1 LCGLSKILLNPTE
14 ILLIL
19 IPRKKTDSSRK
30 NKPFIDNSMFFPCH
44 NVSAFFRNRKKHP
57 LSINPKNLQLNFRFW
72 LKSTIFAQNIE
83 IMEALHIDTQSL
95 LRDADKMPV
104 TELER
109 FLKDINALLRRKR
122 TQDKAL
128 RERQLLHKIN
138 NTVLDAAQ
146 TERYHVLVE
155 KLELSTMTD
164 AEHTELELLG
174 NKEEKLRNQRVKY
187 MIELAQ
193 LRAVSLTEVMAS
205 LGLKPLAHA

>member
-1 LCGLSKILLNPTE
+1 
-14 ILLIL
+14 
-19 IPRKKTDSSRK
+19 
-30 NKPFIDNSMFFPCH
+30 
-44 NVSAFFRNRKKHP
+44 
-57 LSINPKNLQLNFRFW
+57 
-72 LKSTIFAQNIE
+72 
-83 IMEALHIDTQSL
+83 MEAVHIDSQRL
-95 LRDADKMPV
+95 LRDADRMPV
-104 TELER
+104 NELER
-109 FLKDINALLRRKR
+109 FLNDINAMLLRKK

-164 AEHTELELLG
+164 TEHAEFNLLG

-193 LRAVSLTEVMAS
+193 LRAVTLTEVMES
-205 LGLKPLAHA
+205 LGLKPIAHV